1 MLLTF
6 LREIDNK
13 QVNYRECHT
22 MTNAVETNEAGKG
35 EESQR
40 EMGYSFK

>member
-1 MLLTF
+1 MLFTF

-22 MTNAVETNEAGKG
+22 MTNAVETNEAGK
-35 EESQR
+35 EEGSQR
-40 EMGYSFK
+40 VMGCSFK